1 MQEKNSGDFNL
12 DAIRENMQSQNI
24 HLRLESASQIGLA
37 VREGRLKREVLQ
49 EVNNHVHTTY
59 SFSPY
64 EPAAAALAAWEAG
77 LGIVGSIDHD
87 SIGAAQEMLDAAK
100 RIGIAS
106 TVGFEVRAGFLDSP
120 FADKKINNPDSP
132 GIVYM
137 CVHGVPSQE
146 IEKVDAFLKPIRQTR
161 NARNRAQVSALNELI
176 ADSGLEPIDFDR
188 DVMPIS
194 RWHDGGSITE
204 RHILHAFASSILAT
218 VPPGSEVISFL
229 EQNLKVS
236 VSGKVRT
243 FLSDP
248 TNFHYQYD
256 LLGVLKSNYL
266 PRFFIQPDREETVDA
281 KAVVSFARS
290 IGAIPAYAYLG
301 DIADSV
307 TGDKKAEKFEDD
319 FLDDLV
325 AYLAEIGFPAITYMP
340 PRNTKRQMDRLQ
352 QLCRKHGLMEI
363 SGVDINSS
371 RQSFNCPE
379 MLAPGCVH
387 LVDSAWALVAHEKLT
402 NHRKTWDLF
411 SVEHPWAKLPLER
424 RISRYA
430 ELGRRM
436 DPFNPESIIDEA
448 EKELG

>member
-1 MQEKNSGDFNL
+1 MQKSDKEIFPLDTVRNDLQNRDKN
-12 DAIRENMQSQNI
+12 
-24 HLRLESASQIGLA
+24 LRLEAASRIGRA
-37 VREGRLKREVLQ
+37 VQDGRLQRTVLE

-64 EPAAAALAAWEAG
+64 EPAAASFAAWESG

-87 SIGAAQEMLDAAK
+87 SIGAAREMLDASA

-106 TVGFEVRAGFLDSP
+106 TVGFEVRTGFLDSP

-137 CVHGVPSQE
+137 CVHGVPARH
-146 IEKVDAFLKPIRQTR
+146 IDAVNEFLLPIREIR
-161 NARNRAQVSALNELI
+161 NARNRAQVSALNDLI
-176 ADSGLEPIDFDR
+176 TVNGLEPLDFDR
-188 DVMPIS
+188 DVVPLS

-204 RHILHAFASSILAT
+204 RHILHACAARIMSM
-218 VPPGSEVISFL
+218 VPAGAELVSFL
-229 EQNLKVS
+229 EQNLNITVT
-236 VSGKVRT
+236 GKVRS
-243 FLSDP
+243 FLSDS
-248 TNFHYQYD
+248 TNPHYQYD
-256 LLGVLKSNYL
+256 LLGVLKSSYL
-266 PRFFIQPDREETVDA
+266 PRFFIQPDRNETVDA
-281 KAVVSFARS
+281 RTVVAFARS

-301 DIADSV
+301 DIAESI

-319 FLDDLV
+319 FLDELV

-340 PRNTKRQMDRLQ
+340 PRNTKRQMERLQ
-352 QLCRKHGLMEI
+352 GLCRAHGLMEI

-379 MLAPGCVH
+379 MLDPGCVH

-402 NHRKTWDLF
+402 EYSSEWDLF
-411 SVEHPWAKLPLER
+411 SLNNPLAKVPLEQ
-424 RISRYA
+424 RISSYA
-430 ELGRRM
+430 DLGRRM

-448 EKELG
+448 KRVLN